1 MVKHS
6 TSAFHRPSRQLSC
19 ERAQQDV
26 RPVPRYQTI
35 CFEENR
41 TMKSR
46 IEKKAVAVQDSHSGM
61 DMNGYEWMTINLK
74 NTMSKNGLAYH
85 CISYKTRVYDGCSML
100 YL

>member
-1 MVKHS
+1 MATVGGRS
-6 TSAFHRPSRQLSC
+6 LLTGQSRPSRQLSC

-46 IEKKAVAVQDSHSGM
+46 IEKKLWLFKIPIV
-61 DMNGYEWMTINLK
+61 EWI
-74 NTMSKNGLAYH
+74 
-85 CISYKTRVYDGCSML
+85 
-100 YL
+100 